1 MSSDPFAMPGV
12 RLEAKGPK
20 TSGLLSGRLMLVSG
34 AVVIAALA
42 LLPIAGLL
50 REGLIGLTR
59 GNASL
64 GPDGLAQVR
73 GTVTLLLGTA
83 GLGGLVGTANG
94 WLLANCR
101 FQGRRW
107 LRIAQ
112 LLPWRHPPICSLPH
126 W

>member
-1 MSSDPFAMPGV
+1 M
-12 RLEAKGPK
+12 
-20 TSGLLSGRLMLVSG
+20 LSGRFLLVSG
-34 AVVIAALA
+34 AVLIAALA

-50 REGLIGLTR
+50 REGLLGLTR
-59 GNASL
+59 GNANL

-83 GLGGLVGTANG
+83 SLGGLVGTANG

-101 FQGRRW
+101 FPGRRW

-112 LLPWRHPPICSLPH
+112 LLPLATPSSLLAATLVD
-126 W
+126 